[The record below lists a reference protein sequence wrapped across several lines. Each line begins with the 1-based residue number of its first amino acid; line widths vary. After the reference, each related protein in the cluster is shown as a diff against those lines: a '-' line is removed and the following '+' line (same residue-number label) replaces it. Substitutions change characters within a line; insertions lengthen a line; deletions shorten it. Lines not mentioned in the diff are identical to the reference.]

1 MESNMDVKEF
11 AIAGPKLLVP
21 ARHGDH
27 RGYFSETF
35 NRRRFADATGSDPDF
50 VQDNH
55 SLSADVGTLR
65 GLHFQRHP
73 SAQGKLVR
81 VVRGAVLDVIVDI
94 RTGSPTFGQHIKVEL
109 SADNGAQLW
118 VPVGFAHGFCTLL
131 PDTEFLYKVTNYYS
145 PADDGGILW
154 NDPDLGIDWP
164 FGPDQ
169 VKLSAKDTQLPRL
182 RDLPALFHW

>member
-1 MESNMDVKEF
+1 MQVQEF
-11 AIAGPKLLVP
+11 AIAGPRLLTP
-21 ARHGDH
+21 SRFGDH
-27 RGYFSETF
+27 RGYFSETY
-35 NRRRFADATGSDPDF
+35 NRRRFAQAVGVDVDF

-55 SLSADVGTLR
+55 SLSAEVGTLR

-81 VVRGAVLDVIVDI
+81 VTRGAVLDVIVDL
-94 RTGSPTFGQHIKVEL
+94 RYGSPTFGQHIKVEL
-109 SADNGAQLW
+109 SAANGAQLW

-145 PADDGGILW
+145 PVDDGGVLW

-164 FGPDQ
+164 VTADNAQ
-169 VKLSAKDTQLPRL
+169 LSDKDRVLPRL
-182 RDLPALFHW
+182 CDLPTLFTMD